1 MKNKRCKTIEK
12 RSTRTW
18 NGGNFFIP
26 DDEQIRKWNKG
37 SGHLMVRSHPSKFP
51 ICGKEFKMI

>member
-1 MKNKRCKTIEK
+1 MKNTRCKTIEEK

-18 NGGNFFIP
+18 NGGNVFIP

-37 SGHLMVRSHPSKFP
+37 SGHLMGRFSEETMDSISHS
-51 ICGKEFKMI
+51 GS